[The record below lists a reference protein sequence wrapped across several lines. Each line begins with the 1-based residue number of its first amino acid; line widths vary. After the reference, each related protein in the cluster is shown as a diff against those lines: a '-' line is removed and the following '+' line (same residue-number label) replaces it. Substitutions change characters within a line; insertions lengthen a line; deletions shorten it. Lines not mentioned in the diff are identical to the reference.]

1 MVLYRLSPD
10 RFGLTTEFAE
20 VTLQHR
26 QRSSFR
32 QCPHSPRALH
42 VVVACLVLALAAGA
56 EAQPYSIAW
65 YTVDGGGHGPITGG
79 VFSLQGTTGQPD
91 ASGAL
96 AGGVFSVTGGYWTVV
111 GPSLPVVSSP
121 SAGPIA
127 AVTATLGGDV
137 TSDGGSAILARGF
150 VYSVNSTNPD
160 PLIAGSSVTNAVVSG
175 TTGAFSANLASL
187 LPGTT
192 YAFKA
197 YATNSVGAAYTSVAT
212 FTTLV
217 PPGFQASTARTLS
230 TNATSRGTLS
240 SLITQSWYRARLFA
254 NRSYQISAWPVDHE
268 QGVDAAV
275 LSVDVFSDD
284 AGTVPAAGVSGGS
297 GALEGTA
304 NQGGDG
310 KPFTAIIQPT
320 VTGVYKIR
328 AQRLS
333 GGGTSHTVNL
343 MIRETTL
350 FSPWTS
356 RAAGFEGFIEMH
368 NNTNA
373 PVSVTLR
380 AFDAAGVLQGAGQ
393 TLTLQPNATE
403 FRTATQ
409 VGVPVNIFAGIVL
422 THDGAVGAVS
432 ANITTL
438 NGANG
443 LSFDSPFGSRD
454 PSTQAG
460 PSR

>member
-1 MVLYRLSPD
+1 M
-10 RFGLTTEFAE
+10 
-20 VTLQHR
+20 QHR
-26 QRSSFR
+26 QPSLPLKS
-32 QCPHSPRALH
+32 PNSPRALH
-42 VVVACLVLALAAGA
+42 VALVCFALAFAAGA
-56 EAQPYSIAW
+56 EAQPYSISW

-79 VFSLQGTTGQPD
+79 AYSLEGTTGQPD

-96 AGGVFSVTGGYWTVV
+96 GGGAFSVMGGYWTIVV
-111 GPSLPVVSSP
+111 PSLPVVSSP
-121 SAGPIA
+121 SSGSIA
-127 AVTATLGGDV
+127 ATAATLGGDV
-137 TSDGGSAILARGF
+137 TSDGGSVILARGF
-150 VYSVNSTNPD
+150 VYSVNATNPD
-160 PLIAGSSVTNAVVSG
+160 PLIGGGASVTNAVVSG
-175 TTGAFSANLASL
+175 TTGAFSANVASL

-197 YATNSVGAAYTSVAT
+197 YATNSVGTTYTSVAT

-230 TNATSRGTLS
+230 VNSASRGTIS
-240 SLITQSWYRARLFA
+240 TLIPQTWYRARLFA

-284 AGTVPAAGVSGGS
+284 AGTAPAAGVSGGS
-297 GALEGTA
+297 GALEGTT

-310 KPFTAIIQPT
+310 KPFTAIIQPP

-328 AQRLS
+328 AQRVS

-380 AFDAAGVLQGAGQ
+380 AFDATGVLQGAGQ